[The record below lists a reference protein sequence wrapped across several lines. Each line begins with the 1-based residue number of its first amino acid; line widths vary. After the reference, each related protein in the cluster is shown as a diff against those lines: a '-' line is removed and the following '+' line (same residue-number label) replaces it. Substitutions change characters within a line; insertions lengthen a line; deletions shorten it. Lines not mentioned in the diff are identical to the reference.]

1 MDIILHNSFSY
12 FLLFQFFLNLYLF
25 SNLKKIAKTINI
37 FDIPND
43 RKIHKNKVPL
53 LGGLFLLLNI
63 VFLFLFD
70 LFFFKKIFYFEFH
83 LYDHKITFVFL
94 LTILTIF
101 ILGLLDDKY
110 DISYE
115 KKLVVLLLILF
126 LNISIDQGLKIQNL
140 NFSFFNYELIFHSQA
155 TFFSILCFLVYLN
168 SINMFDGINLQTSF
182 SFILIYIFFIL
193 NNINLYFS
201 LFIIFY
207 LLFFSVKNLKGRVF
221 MGDSGSLLISYVTAF
236 Y

>member
-1 MDIILHNSFSY
+1 M
-12 FLLFQFFLNLYLF
+12 
-25 SNLKKIAKTINI
+25 
-37 FDIPND
+37 
-43 RKIHKNKVPL
+43 
-53 LGGLFLLLNI
+53 
-63 VFLFLFD
+63 
-70 LFFFKKIFYFEFH
+70 
-83 LYDHKITFVFL
+83 
-94 LTILTIF
+94 
-101 ILGLLDDKY
+101 
-110 DISYE
+110 
-115 KKLVVLLLILF
+115 
-126 LNISIDQGLKIQNL
+126 NISIDQGLKIQNL

-236 Y
+236 LLVKNYNILSENSFYYSDHVLSFMILPVLDLFRLFVRRVSKGQNPFHADKNHLHHRLFKKYYFKKVFY